1 MAIDKVI
8 YNNGI
13 KGLLSHYEIDSLPS
27 DYEIHKGN
35 FHEMTEKVSGDKAVK
50 KVGLLEKLFNF
61 FNSLIFNVICKI
73 KTIKI

>member
-27 DYEIHKGN
+27 DYEMHKGN
-35 FHEMTEKVSGDKAVK
+35 FHEMTEK
-50 KVGLLEKLFNF
+50 KLRGYADSNTRAGE
-61 FNSLIFNVICKI
+61 SEEIEDLSEAIFEDDF
-73 KTIKI
+73 

>member
-27 DYEIHKGN
+27 DYEMLKGN
-35 FHEMTEKVSGDKAVK
+35 FHEMTEKISGEKAVK
-50 KVGLLEKLFNF
+50 KAGFLEKQLNF

-73 KTIKI
+73 KAIKI